1 VFPIGDAVGTRVRPI
16 VTMLVI
22 AANVAIFF
30 FWQPPAGG
38 ADEVTFLYR
47 RAAIACEITTGA
59 PLTLAE
65 IQTGRCSSEASAGVN
80 EVFPSK
86 SIVASVLVSMFL
98 HGNLLHLAGNM
109 WFLWIFG
116 NNVEEAFGR
125 LGYVALYLGAGI
137 VATLGFVALN
147 TGDTTPL
154 IGASGA
160 IAGILGA
167 YAVLFPRNPVI
178 TLLFFTMVPVPAGLF
193 LLLWFLGQF
202 AVAEPGVAWE
212 AHVVGFLAG
221 ALVAFVLRDA
231 LLARVR
237 AVQRGGRRL
246 SR

>member
-1 VFPIGDAVGTRVRPI
+1 MFPIGDAVRTHVRPL
-16 VTMLVI
+16 VTILVI
-22 AANVAIFF
+22 AANVASFF
-30 FWQPPAGG
+30 LWQPPSGS
-38 ADEVTFLYR
+38 ADEVTFLYE
-47 RAAIACEITTGA
+47 RAAVACEVTTGV

-65 IQTGRCSSEASAGVN
+65 IQSGRCTSEAPGQRP
-80 EVFPSK
+80 VFPSK

-116 NNVEEAFGR
+116 NNVEEAFGH
-125 LGYVALYLGAGI
+125 LGFAALYLGAGI

-167 YAVLFPRNPVI
+167 YAVLFPRHPVI
-178 TLLFFTMVPVPAGLF
+178 ALLFVTLIPVPAGLF

-202 AVAEPGVAWE
+202 AVAESGVAWE

-237 AVQRGGRRL
+237 AAGRPSHRF